1 MNKWLILTCLS
12 AAFMINFTGCSK
24 GSSASN
30 DNNDNDPHVFNP
42 ADTIAPII
50 EINSPMLN
58 QVFSSGN
65 IINVTGKVTDGD
77 GLYQGSISIV
87 NDANNAVLK
96 EQLYVIH
103 GLLQYDFN
111 ISHTASVTTISDYTI
126 TIEFE
131 DHGLNKTSNS
141 VKVKVNP

>member
-1 MNKWLILTCLS
+1 MKKWFTLTCLS
-12 AAFMINFTGCSK
+12 AAFMINFLGCSK
-24 GSSASN
+24 GTSSDN
-30 DNNDNDPHVFNP
+30 NNDNDPHVVNP

-50 EINSPMLN
+50 EINAPTLD

-65 IINVTGKVTDGD
+65 IINITGKVTDGD
-77 GLYQGSISIV
+77 GLYQGSIRIV
-87 NDANNAVLK
+87 NDANNAVVK

-111 ISHTASVTTISDYTI
+111 ISHTASVTAISDYTI
-126 TIEFE
+126 TVEFE
-131 DHGLNKTSNS
+131 DHGLNKSSSS